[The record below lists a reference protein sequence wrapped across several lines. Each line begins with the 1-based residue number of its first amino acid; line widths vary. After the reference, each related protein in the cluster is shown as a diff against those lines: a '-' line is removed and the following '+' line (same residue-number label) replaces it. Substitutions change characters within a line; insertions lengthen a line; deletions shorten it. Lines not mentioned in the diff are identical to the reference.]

1 MRQTLLDY
9 HADPELIDTLGN
21 TALHYASAYRYQKV
35 MRTLVER
42 GVTIDRQNRQGVA
55 AY

>member
-9 HADPELIDTLGN
+9 HADPELIDPLGN
-21 TALHYASAYRYQKV
+21 TAIHYASAYGHQKV
-35 MRTLVER
+35 VHTLVER
-42 GVTIDRQNRQGVA
+42 GVTDRQNRQGVP